1 VSQIQSSVSP
11 NGGASKEP
19 SPIETRQSLR
29 ALKRATDMVVAGLG
43 LVVLSPVFLAI
54 AIAIKITSRGPI
66 FFRQLRIG
74 AHNEPFQIIKF
85 RTMRLDADE
94 VKGEF
99 AHLNVHAQNGG
110 DPRMFK
116 ILDDP
121 RVTPLGRFLRRYFLD
136 ELPQLVNVLTGRMS
150 LVGPRPL
157 IPEEDEEVPEWAR
170 RRLRVRPGMTGMWQV
185 HGHSAVPF
193 EEMIRLD
200 FAYVTDWSYA
210 GDFKLILETIP
221 LVVRGDGDRR

>member
-1 VSQIQSSVSP
+1 VTYVEVSQ
-11 NGGASKEP
+11 NGSAQKDP
-19 SPIETRQSLR
+19 SPIEARRSLR
-29 ALKRATDMVVAGLG
+29 AFKRATDLVVATLG
-43 LVVLSPVFLAI
+43 LVVLSPLLLAI
-54 AIAIKITSRGPI
+54 AVAIKTTSRGPV
-66 FFRQLRIG
+66 FFKQLRIG
-74 AHNEPFQIIKF
+74 AHDEPFNIIKF

-94 VKGEF
+94 RKGDF

-121 RVTPLGRFLRRYFLD
+121 RVTPLGRLLRRYFLD
-136 ELPQLVNVLTGRMS
+136 ELPQLINVVTGRMS

-157 IPEEDEEVPEWAR
+157 IREEDEHVPEWAR

-200 FAYVTDWSYA
+200 FAYVTAWSYG
-210 GDFKLILETIP
+210 GDFRLILETIP
-221 LVVRGDGDRR
+221 LVLRGDGDRR

>member
-1 VSQIQSSVSP
+1 VTEVVIST
-11 NGGASKEP
+11 NGSKPKGP
-19 SPIETRQSLR
+19 SPIERRRSLR
-29 ALKRATDMVVAGLG
+29 AVKRVTDLVVASLC
-43 LVVLSPVFLAI
+43 VVLLSPLLLAI
-54 AIAIKITSRGPI
+54 AIAIKVTSRGPVL
-66 FFRQLRIG
+66 FRQLRIG
-74 AHNEPFQIIKF
+74 ANDEPFQIVKF

-94 VKGEF
+94 RKSDF

-116 ILDDP
+116 IVDDP
-121 RVTPLGRFLRRYFLD
+121 RVTPIGRFLRRYFLD

-157 IPEEDEEVPEWAR
+157 IPEEDEHVPEWAR
-170 RRLRVRPGMTGMWQV
+170 RRLRVRPGMTGLWQV

-200 FAYVTDWSYA
+200 YAYVTGWSYA
-210 GDFKLILETIP
+210 GDFKLILETVP
-221 LVVRGDGDRR
+221 LVLRGDGDRR

>member
-1 VSQIQSSVSP
+1 VTEHEITP
-11 NGGASKEP
+11 NGGGLKGS
-19 SPIETRQSLR
+19 SPIEARRSLR
-29 ALKRATDMVVAGLG
+29 VVKRATDMVVATLG
-43 LVVLSPVFLAI
+43 LILLSPAFLCIALAI
-54 AIAIKITSRGPI
+54 KLTSRGPV
-66 FFRQLRIG
+66 FFKQQRIG
-74 AHNEPFQIIKF
+74 AHDEPFRMLKF

-94 VKGEF
+94 QKGDY

-116 ILDDP
+116 IVDDP
-121 RVTPLGRFLRRYFLD
+121 RVTPVGRFLRRYFLD
-136 ELPQLVNVLTGRMS
+136 ELPQLWNVLTGKMS

-157 IPEEDEEVPEWAR
+157 IAEEDEHVPEWAR
-170 RRLRVRPGMTGMWQV
+170 RRLRVRPGMTGIWQV

-200 FAYVTDWSYA
+200 YAYVTRWSYT

>member
-1 VSQIQSSVSP
+1 LTQAVVSP
-11 NGGASKEP
+11 NGAKQKGP
-19 SPIETRQSLR
+19 SPIEARRSLR
-29 ALKRATDMVVAGLG
+29 AVKRATDLVVAVLG
-43 LVVLSPVFLAI
+43 LVVLSPLVLAI
-54 AIAIKITSRGPI
+54 AIAIKLTSRGPV

-74 AHNEPFQIIKF
+74 AHDEPFDIVKF
-85 RTMRLDADE
+85 RTMRLDADDR
-94 VKGEF
+94 KGEY
-99 AHLNVHAQNGG
+99 AHMNVHARNGG

-121 RVTPLGRFLRRYFLD
+121 RVTPFGRFLRRYFLD
-136 ELPQLVNVLTGRMS
+136 ELPQLVNVVTGRMS

-157 IPEEDEEVPEWAR
+157 IPEEDEHVPDWAR

-200 FAYVTDWSYA
+200 YAYVASWSYG

-221 LVVRGDGDRR
+221 LVIRGDGDRR

>member
-1 VSQIQSSVSP
+1 LTQAVVSP
-11 NGGASKEP
+11 NGVKQKGP
-19 SPIETRQSLR
+19 SPIEARRSLR
-29 ALKRATDMVVAGLG
+29 GVKRATDLVVAVLG
-43 LVVLSPVFLAI
+43 LVVLSPLVLAI
-54 AIAIKITSRGPI
+54 AIGIKLTSHGPV

-74 AHNEPFQIIKF
+74 AHDEPFDIVKF
-85 RTMRLDADE
+85 RTMRLDADDR
-94 VKGEF
+94 KGEY
-99 AHLNVHAQNGG
+99 AHMNVHARNGG

-121 RVTPLGRFLRRYFLD
+121 RVTPFGRFLRRYFLD
-136 ELPQLVNVLTGRMS
+136 ELPQLVNVVTGRMS

-157 IPEEDEEVPEWAR
+157 IPEEDEHVPDWAR

-200 FAYVTDWSYA
+200 YAYVASWSYG

-221 LVVRGDGDRR
+221 LVIRGDGDRR